1 MDKRRSIDVA
11 GAKHVNPIPSA
22 SRRGPFVVS
31 GAISGTDP
39 KTGKVPADLDEQCR
53 LMFDN
58 VRRVMAAAGGTP
70 DDIVK
75 MTVWI
80 TDRSLRE
87 IMNRHWVAM
96 FPDPHSRPARHT
108 LTSRDFSAPMQIG
121 EDPLLIEALWQKMF
135 ARTRQFGRR
144 GVVMNAIS
152 GIDIALWDIAGKI
165 AN

>member
-39 KTGKVPADLDEQCR
+39 ATGKVPTDLDEQC
-53 LMFDN
+53 
-58 VRRVMAAAGGTP
+58 RVMAAAGGSP

-87 IMNRHWVAM
+87 IMNRHWVVM
-96 FPDPHSRPARHT
+96 FPDASSRPARHT
-108 LTSRDFSAPMQIG
+108 LTSRDFTAPMQIQCDLMAVLG
-121 EDPLLIEALWQKMF
+121 E
-135 ARTRQFGRR
+135 G
-144 GVVMNAIS
+144 
-152 GIDIALWDIAGKI
+152 
-165 AN
+165 